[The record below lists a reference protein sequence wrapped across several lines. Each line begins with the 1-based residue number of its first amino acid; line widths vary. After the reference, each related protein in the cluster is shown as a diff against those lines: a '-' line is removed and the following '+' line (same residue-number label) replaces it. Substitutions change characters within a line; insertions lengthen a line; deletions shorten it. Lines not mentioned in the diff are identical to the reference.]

1 MEFSDFG
8 KKLTSR
14 SGILLLMDDLGKPLP
29 PGVKPYP
36 LGGGN
41 PARIDK
47 VEKVYREEMEKILSS
62 GEAFENILSHYDA
75 PQGRMSFA
83 RAIASYFSK
92 NFNWPVKIENVAISN
107 GSQSAMFYLFNLFSG
122 SFGDKKK
129 TILFPLMPEYVGYAD
144 QGIETNTFV
153 SVHLN
158 VSTLMIIHLNILSTK
173 TLLENI

>member
-47 VEKVYREEMEKILSS
+47 VEKVYREEMEKILSDLPNS
-62 GEAFENILSHYDA
+62 GEMRADRILELNPDHPIFGVIQGVRDNEELFKTYAELLYDQA
-75 PQGRMSFA
+75 LLLAGLKIDDQAGFA
-83 RAIASYFSK
+83 ARITRLM
-92 NFNWPVKIENVAISN
+92 VK
-107 GSQSAMFYLFNLFSG
+107 
-122 SFGDKKK
+122 
-129 TILFPLMPEYVGYAD
+129 
-144 QGIETNTFV
+144 
-153 SVHLN
+153 
-158 VSTLMIIHLNILSTK
+158 
-173 TLLENI
+173 